1 MPCSFTRP
9 TVHHRI
15 HRARF
20 GSLGRPHRAAPFGE
34 HGQPALWATCPPTRP
49 AFDPDWERR
58 RRRSASGTRGD
69 GDPANPTL
77 LPVEVNA
84 LAIEEFHD
92 DATMRSWPVK
102 RLMEELKQARRNA
115 PADKSILDG
124 PMPLEKEELVAALR
138 FARGGDTG
146 RHCNICLSDY
156 EEGDAYR
163 VLPCGHRF
171 HIECVDK
178 WLRSTSLRCPLCNHD
193 TRERWGS

>member
-1 MPCSFTRP
+1 M
-9 TVHHRI
+9 
-15 HRARF
+15 
-20 GSLGRPHRAAPFGE
+20 GNL
-34 HGQPALWATCPPTRP
+34 LCPPTRP
-49 AFDPDWERR
+49 AVDPDWERR
-58 RRRSASGTRGD
+58 RRRSASGSRGD
-69 GDPANPTL
+69 GEPATL

-92 DATMRSWPVK
+92 DATLRAWPVK

-115 PADKSILDG
+115 PVDTSILEG

-138 FARGGDTG
+138 FARGGGTG
-146 RHCNICLSDY
+146 RTGNICITDH
-156 EEGDAYR
+156 EEGDSYR

-193 TRERWGS
+193 TRERSKS

>member
-1 MPCSFTRP
+1 M
-9 TVHHRI
+9 
-15 HRARF
+15 
-20 GSLGRPHRAAPFGE
+20 GNL
-34 HGQPALWATCPPTRP
+34 LCPPTRP

-58 RRRSASGTRGD
+58 RQRSAAGSRGD
-69 GDPANPTL
+69 VDPANPTL

-92 DATMRSWPVK
+92 DTTMRAWPVK

-146 RHCNICLSDY
+146 TTCNICFEDY

-193 TRERWGS
+193 TRERWKS

>member
-1 MPCSFTRP
+1 M
-9 TVHHRI
+9 
-15 HRARF
+15 
-20 GSLGRPHRAAPFGE
+20 GNL
-34 HGQPALWATCPPTRP
+34 LCPPTRP

-138 FARGGDTG
+138 FARGGTRDARATSASRITRRATRTEFCRAATG
-146 RHCNICLSDY
+146 
-156 EEGDAYR
+156 
-163 VLPCGHRF
+163 
-171 HIECVDK
+171 
-178 WLRSTSLRCPLCNHD
+178 STSSAWISGCAAHR
-193 TRERWGS
+193 

>member
-1 MPCSFTRP
+1 M
-9 TVHHRI
+9 
-15 HRARF
+15 
-20 GSLGRPHRAAPFGE
+20 GNL
-34 HGQPALWATCPPTRP
+34 LCPPTRP
-49 AFDPDWERR
+49 AVDPDWERR
-58 RRRSASGTRGD
+58 RRSASGSRGD
-69 GDPANPTL
+69 GEPATL

-92 DATMRSWPVK
+92 DATLRAWPVK

-115 PADKSILDG
+115 PVDTSILEG

-138 FARGGDTG
+138 FARGGGTG
-146 RHCNICLSDY
+146 RTCNICITDY
-156 EEGDAYR
+156 EEGDSYR

-193 TRERWGS
+193 TRERSKS

>member
-1 MPCSFTRP
+1 M
-9 TVHHRI
+9 
-15 HRARF
+15 
-20 GSLGRPHRAAPFGE
+20 GNL
-34 HGQPALWATCPPTRP
+34 LCPPTRP

-58 RRRSASGTRGD
+58 RQRSAAGTRD
-69 GDPANPTL
+69 EGDPANPTL

-124 PMPLEKEELVAALR
+124 PMPLEKDELVAALK

-146 RHCNICLSDY
+146 TTCNICFEDY

-193 TRERWGS
+193 TRERWKS

>member
-1 MPCSFTRP
+1 M
-9 TVHHRI
+9 
-15 HRARF
+15 
-20 GSLGRPHRAAPFGE
+20 GNL
-34 HGQPALWATCPPTRP
+34 LCPPTHP
-49 AFDPDWERR
+49 AVDPDWERR
-58 RRRSASGTRGD
+58 RRRSASGSRGD
-69 GDPANPTL
+69 GEPATL

-92 DATMRSWPVK
+92 DATLRAWPVK

-115 PADKSILDG
+115 PVDKSILEG

-138 FARGGDTG
+138 FARGGGTG
-146 RHCNICLSDY
+146 RTCNICITDY
-156 EEGDAYR
+156 EEGDSYR

-193 TRERWGS
+193 TRERSKS